1 MTFNQCGAFNVIF
14 TSVLYQF
21 CIILGIFFT
30 SLRRHF
36 GINSASFLRHFCVI
50 FVSFLCHFCVIF
62 ASFFFVILR
71 HFCVISASFLCHF
84 ASFLRHFCVI
94 SASVFLPTS
103 VFLSASFRHDIGV
116 KVTWEDVFLTSF
128 ERHDDTHSK
137 TDAPEVN

>member
-50 FVSFLCHFCVIF
+50 FVSFLRHFCVIF
-62 ASFFFVILR
+62 FR
-71 HFCVISASFLCHF
+71 HF